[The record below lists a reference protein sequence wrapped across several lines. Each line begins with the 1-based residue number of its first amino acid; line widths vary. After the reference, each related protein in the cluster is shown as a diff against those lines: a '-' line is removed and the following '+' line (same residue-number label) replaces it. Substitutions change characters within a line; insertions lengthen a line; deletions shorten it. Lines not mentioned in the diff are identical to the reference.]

1 MRSAP
6 RGCLQGPQGQRA
18 ADPDRGALLADASE
32 ILRLD
37 VATGPAADHWASSP
51 SKPPGSF
58 QNPRA
63 PVAPPSVTASK
74 AASVIGSSD
83 SP

>member
-1 MRSAP
+1 MSP
-6 RGCLQGPQGQRA
+6 GPQGQGP
-18 ADPDRGALLADASE
+18 ADPDRGALLADAPE

-37 VATGPAADHWASSP
+37 MGDGPGGGP
-51 SKPPGSF
+51 PGEQPLKPPSGF

-74 AASVIGSSD
+74 AVSVIGSSD